1 MRKFVGEFLH
11 RGFVACGFGPIIWAI
26 VIHILSKKYGVAQT
40 IPANEVVLGILTSA
54 LLAFVAGGINAIYK
68 IERIPLILAFFLHA
82 VILYI
87 DYIVIYLVNGW
98 MKAQITILTV
108 FTVCFFSGFAVIWAI
123 IYFYTKKSTDR
134 LNKKLAE
141 FQKKAGETISE

>member
-1 MRKFVGEFLH
+1 MRKFVGEFLY
-11 RGFVACGFGPIIWAI
+11 RGFVACGFGPIVWAI
-26 VIHILSKKYGVAQT
+26 VIHILSEKYAVVQT
-40 IPANEVVLGILTSA
+40 IPADEVVLGILTSA

-68 IERIPLILAFFLHA
+68 IERIPLILAIFIHA

-98 MKAQITILTV
+98 MKAEVTIFTV
-108 FTVCFFSGFAVIWAI
+108 FTVCFFSGFAIIWAV

-141 FQKKAGETISE
+141 FQKKAVETISE